1 MNKAYKLYPVYLQ
14 ARKVPRFDLPRAKP
28 GEKHPDSINQ
38 KNISEMVTII
48 GTEKR
53 QTKSGKDF
61 LVMILQGDI
70 EIAVSK
76 ETGKPYLTA
85 RKTSIPCTFD
95 ETVAKTLI
103 GHQLPGGIERVEVK
117 PYEFVVPSTGKKI
130 KLSHLYQYSKEPTTV
145 MEVIG

>member
-1 MNKAYKLYPVYLQ
+1 
-14 ARKVPRFDLPRAKP
+14 
-28 GEKHPDSINQ
+28 
-38 KNISEMVTII
+38 MVTII

-53 QTKSGKDF
+53 KTKTGTDF

-95 ETVAKTLI
+95 EAVAKTLI
-103 GHQLPGGIERVEVK
+103 GQQLPGGIEKVEVK
-117 PYEFVVPSTGKKI
+117 PYEFIVPSTGKKI
-130 KLSHLYQYSKEPTTV
+130 KLSHSYQYSKEPATV
-145 MEVIG
+145 MEVVG